1 MSNFTE
7 TMENGL
13 YSLQLP
19 SNSESVAVLENFVDE
34 MVVNLHIG
42 DDVYANLMTCLNEA
56 ITNAIYH
63 GNKQDPNKKV
73 YINLEVIN
81 NKRLVF
87 TISDEGTGF
96 DFTKIP
102 DPTDPENLEKLTGR
116 GVFIMKKLADQCI
129 FNTLGSE
136 VELHF
141 KL

>member
-1 MSNFTE
+1 MSYLTE

-19 SNSESVAVLENFVDE
+19 SNHESVAVLENFVDDL
-34 MVVNLHIG
+34 VSNLHIG

-56 ITNAIYH
+56 ITNAIFH
-63 GNKQDPNKKV
+63 GNKQNPDKKV

-81 NKRLVF
+81 QKRLIFNVA
-87 TISDEGTGF
+87 DEGAGF
-96 DFTKIP
+96 DFNDIP
-102 DPTDPENLEKLTGR
+102 DPTDEANLEKLTGR
-116 GVFIMKKLADQCI
+116 GVYIMKKLADQCI
-129 FNTLGSE
+129 FNTLGND